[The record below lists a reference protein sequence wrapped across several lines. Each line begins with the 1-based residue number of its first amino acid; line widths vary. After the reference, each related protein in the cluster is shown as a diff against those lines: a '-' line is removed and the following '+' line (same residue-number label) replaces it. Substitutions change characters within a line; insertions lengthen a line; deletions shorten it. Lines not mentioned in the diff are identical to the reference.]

1 MDINNIIRT
10 TQIKIN
16 NLEDE
21 IEMLQLSVDKMNL
34 NVDNIEQLKKYNE
47 LISINKI
54 DLLYFIFILD
64 YFKSKI
70 S

>member
-34 NVDNIEQLKKYNE
+34 NGDNIEQLKKYNE